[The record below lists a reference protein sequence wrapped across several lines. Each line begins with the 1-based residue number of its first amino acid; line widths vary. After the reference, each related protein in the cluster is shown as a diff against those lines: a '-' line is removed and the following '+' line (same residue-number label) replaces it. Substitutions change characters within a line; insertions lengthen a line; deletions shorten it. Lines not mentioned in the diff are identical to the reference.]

1 MGKQILISDS
11 LELSR
16 CTQTIYDNLQK
27 SLESIKSVLDNDDPA
42 CVFESFKYDKIAIDP
57 LTGEPENLIEM
68 VNQYQTYVVTLKAL
82 EFLFEKY
89 SNKSF
94 VARFGNIAGY
104 DIESIDG
111 EIVAECFAQVSY
123 KNNKKLDKALEK
135 LYSITCCAIRY
146 EFFFDRDFNA
156 DNYTAYKIKYPE
168 INIIKFETLK

>member
-1 MGKQILISDS
+1 MGKQILISDK
-11 LELSR
+11 LELSGYA
-16 CTQTIYDNLQK
+16 QTIYGNLQK

-104 DIESIDG
+104 DIESTDG
-111 EIVAECFAQVSY
+111 EIVAECFAQVNF
-123 KNNKKLDKALEK
+123 KNNKKLDKDLGK
-135 LYSITCCAIRY
+135 LNSVTCGVVRY
-146 EFFFDRDFNA
+146 QFFYDKVFNE
-156 DNYTAYKIKYPE
+156 DNYKAYKNKYPD
-168 INIIKFETLK
+168 INIIKLEILK

>member
-1 MGKQILISDS
+1 MGKQILISDK

-16 CTQTIYDNLQK
+16 YAQTIYGNLQK

-57 LTGEPENLIEM
+57 LTGSLENLIEM
-68 VNQYQTYVVTLKAL
+68 VNQYQTYLVTLKAL
-82 EFLFEKY
+82 EFLFEKH

-94 VARFGNIAGY
+94 IARFGNVAGY
-104 DIESIDG
+104 DIESTDG

-123 KNNKKLDKALEK
+123 KNNKKLDKDLEK
-135 LYSITCCAIRY
+135 LSSITCETIRY
-146 EFFFDRDFNA
+146 EFFYDRAFNT
-156 DNYTAYKIKYPE
+156 DNYIAYKTKYPE

>member
-1 MGKQILISDS
+1 MGKQILISNK
-11 LELSR
+11 LELTR
-16 CTQTIYDNLQK
+16 YTQTIYDNLQK
-27 SLESIKSVLDNDDPA
+27 SLKSIKCVLDNNDST

-57 LTGEPENLIEM
+57 LTGDPENLIEM
-68 VNQYQTYVVTLKAL
+68 VNQYQTYLVTLKAL

-123 KNNKKLDKALEK
+123 KNNKKLDKDLEK
-135 LYSITCCAIRY
+135 LNSITRCAIRY
-146 EFFFDRDFNA
+146 EFFYDRDFNA